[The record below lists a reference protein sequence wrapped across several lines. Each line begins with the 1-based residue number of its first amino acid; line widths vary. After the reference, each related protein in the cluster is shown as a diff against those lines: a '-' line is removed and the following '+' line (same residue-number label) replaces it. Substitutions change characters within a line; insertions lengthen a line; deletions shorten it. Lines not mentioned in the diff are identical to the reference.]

1 VKRVSGKAT
10 RRVRGPAPS
19 RRPVASTWPPG
30 ADAPDQPRVTVR
42 ELLKDAGESLRL
54 RLLAGR
60 EGLDRE
66 ILLSRVQRPGL
77 ALTGFTDYIRYG
89 RVQIMGASEIT
100 YLRQLPSRQRRPV
113 LGRLARCKITCFVV
127 TKGLAVPPELLAE
140 ARRRG
145 IPVLVTPS
153 ESTPFIKQLSAF
165 LDERLAQRMHLHSV
179 LLDVFGLGVLIV
191 GESGIGKSECA
202 LDLIDRG
209 HRLVADD
216 VVEIRR
222 LSDALVGCSPDLT
235 RYHMEVRG
243 LGVINIKDL
252 YGVSSISMS
261 KRVEL
266 VVSLERWEAGKDYDR
281 LGLRDERY
289 PVLGVEVPL
298 VRMPVAPGRNLA
310 LLVEVAARN
319 QLLKAGGYDAAQRFA
334 ERVDALVAGRR
345 RGPAAGRT
353 P

>member
-1 VKRVSGKAT
+1 M
-10 RRVRGPAPS
+10 
-19 RRPVASTWPPG
+19 ASAWPPPG
-30 ADAPDQPRVTVR
+30 EPADQPRITVR

-89 RVQIMGASEIT
+89 RVQIMGASEVN
-100 YLRQLPSRQRRPV
+100 YLRQLPSAQRRPV
-113 LGRLARCKITCFVV
+113 LRRLARCRITCFVV

-140 ARRRG
+140 ARLRG
-145 IPVLVTPS
+145 FPVLVTPS

-222 LSDALVGCSPDLT
+222 LSDALMGSSPDLT
-235 RYHMEVRG
+235 RYHMEIRG

-252 YGVSSISMS
+252 YGVSSIGMT

-266 VVSLERWEAGKDYDR
+266 VVSLERWEAGKEYDR
-281 LGLRDERY
+281 LGLRHERY

-319 QLLKAGGYDAAQRFA
+319 QLLKVGGYDAAERFA
-334 ERVDALVAGRR
+334 ERVDALVAGR
-345 RGPAAGRT
+345 GGKGGRAR
-353 P
+353 